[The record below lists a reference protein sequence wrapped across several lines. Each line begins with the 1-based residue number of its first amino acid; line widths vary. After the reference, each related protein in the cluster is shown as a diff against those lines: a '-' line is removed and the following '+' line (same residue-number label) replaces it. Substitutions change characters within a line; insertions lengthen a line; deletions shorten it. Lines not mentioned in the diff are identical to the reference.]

1 VSAVLAELLRKSTRI
16 YNDRWVEQTKSDYKT
31 TPNPETV
38 KQHNLYWQAI
48 VRAVESSEFEEVM
61 GFSREAGR
69 FQSSLGL
76 DLADAIGR
84 TIEATNMIEMALLE
98 ANDGAV
104 PPLDIINEV
113 AELRSMIAMA
123 VAEGYKLDQESRR
136 AGAEADAETIAKEQL
151 RAVMLR
157 KADKFKVTA
166 LAHGDEVPP
175 LYEGGMKFH
184 FVDFGKLRLYNL
196 LPNGRCITLS
206 ILGPGDVFLQWRAE
220 SQSLSCLCAE
230 AMQDSRVITASES
243 DMTEIVSAQP
253 AAAVDVIANFA
264 RRLTE
269 SQVLIEDLLNNSVN
283 LRLYRTL
290 LELSRQFGKAEGTA
304 SLIDYP
310 LTHQRLAD
318 MIGSNRVTVTRKLHE
333 LQSRGI
339 IETRKNA
346 TIVLWDSNALT
357 KLAESG
363 ASE

>member
-1 VSAVLAELLRKSTRI
+1 MLRKSTRI
-16 YNDRWVEQTKSDYKT
+16 YNDRWVEQTKSEYKT
-31 TPNPETV
+31 TPHPETV
-38 KQHNLYWQAI
+38 AQHNLYWDAI
-48 VRAVESSEFEEVM
+48 VRAVETSEFDELL
-61 GFSREAGR
+61 GFSRDAGR
-69 FQSSLGL
+69 FQSSKGF

-98 ANDGAV
+98 ANDGSV
-104 PPLDIINEV
+104 PPLEIVNEV
-113 AELRSMIAMA
+113 ADLRSMIAMA
-123 VAEGYKLDQESRR
+123 VAEGYKEDQDARR
-136 AGAEADAETIAKEQL
+136 TDAAAAAEVAKKEEL
-151 RAVMLR
+151 RAIMLR
-157 KADKFKVTA
+157 KAGHFEVSV
-166 LAHGDEVPP
+166 LGNGDEIPP

-184 FVDFGKLRLYNL
+184 FVDYGKLRLYNL

-230 AMQDSRVITASES
+230 AMNGSRVITASER
-243 DMTEIVSAQP
+243 DMVEIVSAQP

-290 LELSRQFGKAEGTA
+290 LELSKQFGKPEGA
-304 SLIDYP
+304 LSVIDYP

-333 LQSRGI
+333 LQERGI

-346 TIVLWDSNALT
+346 TIALRDANALAA
-357 KLAESG
+357 LATAG
-363 ASE
+363 AAD